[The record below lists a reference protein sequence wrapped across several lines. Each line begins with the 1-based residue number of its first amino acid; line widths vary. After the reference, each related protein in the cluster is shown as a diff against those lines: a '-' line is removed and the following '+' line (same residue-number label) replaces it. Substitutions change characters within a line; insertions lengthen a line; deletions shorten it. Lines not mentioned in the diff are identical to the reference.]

1 MNNNEYRVG
10 VNRGLPVGM
19 GYFSVSFGFG
29 AMAVSQGVKTLDAV
43 LISAANLTSAGQFA
57 GLTLIVAAATL
68 WEMVLTQL
76 VINSRYALMSLALSQ
91 RMGEKIGLL
100 PRLLIAFFNTD
111 EIFALAMAREAP
123 LTVPFLL
130 GLGTLPFIGWT
141 LGTLCGAL
149 AGSILPLSI
158 RTALGV
164 MLYGMFIA
172 IVVPPAKK
180 NRDIFVAV
188 VLALIFSSLFSWTP
202 GLKTVSPGLSI
213 VVCTVAAAAIC
224 AALGLTGLAGGAAVA
239 GCCAQMI
246 GFAVMSFP
254 ENRWGG
260 LAAQGLGTSMLQ
272 MGNIVRNVRIWIPP
286 TLASA
291 VTGPIA
297 TCLFKLQMNGSPVSS
312 GMGTCG
318 FVGQIGVYTGW
329 LNGIASGTKAAITG
343 FDWLGLILISFVLPA
358 VLTWLFAIPLRNWG
372 WIKDGD
378 LKLDL

>member
-29 AMAVSQGVKTLDAV
+29 AMAVSQGLKTLDAV
-43 LISAANLTSAGQFA
+43 LISATNLTSA

-164 MLYGMFIA
+164 MLYGMFVA

-213 VVCTVAAAAIC
+213 VICTVAAAAIC
-224 AALGLTGLAGGAAVA
+224 AALFPVKEEREAA
-239 GCCAQMI
+239 
-246 GFAVMSFP
+246 
-254 ENRWGG
+254 
-260 LAAQGLGTSMLQ
+260 
-272 MGNIVRNVRIWIPP
+272 
-286 TLASA
+286 
-291 VTGPIA
+291 
-297 TCLFKLQMNGSPVSS
+297 
-312 GMGTCG
+312 
-318 FVGQIGVYTGW
+318 
-329 LNGIASGTKAAITG
+329 
-343 FDWLGLILISFVLPA
+343 
-358 VLTWLFAIPLRNWG
+358 
-372 WIKDGD
+372 
-378 LKLDL
+378 